1 MGDSKLYSA
10 EDIEKLKQKIA
21 SYKDTLTTLKT
32 GNSVEDYL
40 AMKSEANGFKTK
52 VSKLEGVMELM
63 NEKQSVQMEGYEQ
76 QIKSFSLQM
85 DSLNKTIEELN
96 QDLSLVKNKIITED
110 SNDLTVISV
119 APVDVQNSLTVANNN
134 EERTEEFI
142 EETTFITSVKK
153 SNQPPSF
160 KELQDLVAKA
170 TNIQENPS
178 DATPIGSFDSHKEFP
193 KDQHFSRRNF
203 PYTSDFPSQVH
214 NGLYRNV
221 NKPPSIH
228 LTNAVKIQEIPINI
242 NENLDPTLILTTNE
256 PKINETVT
264 PDPIL
269 LETTSQPEINETV
282 TPDPALLETTSQP
295 EINETVTP
303 NPILLETTSQPEIN
317 ETVTPDPPLLETTSE
332 PEITVTTYPE
342 EMHNVAT
349 IEEDKAPI
357 EISNVMKRQQH
368 KNKETLSLLN
378 FFRKKH

>member
-32 GNSVEDYL
+32 GNSVDDYL

-63 NEKQSVQMEGYEQ
+63 NEKQSVQLEEYEQ
-76 QIKSFSLQM
+76 QIKNFSLQM

-96 QDLSLVKNKIITED
+96 QDLSLVKNKLIIED
-110 SNDLTVISV
+110 SNDLTEIFV
-119 APVDVQNSLTVANNN
+119 APVDVQSSIN
-134 EERTEEFI
+134 I
-142 EETTFITSVKK
+142 EDTTSIPSMRK
-153 SNQPPSF
+153 SNRPPSY
-160 KELQDLVAKA
+160 KQLQSLIGNA
-170 TNIQENPS
+170 NSIQEASS
-178 DATPIGSFDSHKEFP
+178 DATPIVSIGSRKEYP
-193 KDQHFSRRNF
+193 EEQHFNKQSF
-203 PYTSDFPSQVH
+203 PYTGIHPSQIY

-221 NKPPSIH
+221 NGPLTIH
-228 LTNAVKIQEIPINI
+228 LTNAEKKQAIPINV
-242 NENLDPTLILTTNE
+242 NENSDSTLLHTTNE
-256 PKINETVT
+256 P
-264 PDPIL
+264 
-269 LETTSQPEINETV
+269 EIDETV
-282 TPDPALLETTSQP
+282 TPDPALLVTTSEPEINEKVSLDPALLVTTSEPEINETVTLDPALLVTTSEPEINETVTLDPALLVTTSEP

-303 NPILLETTSQPEIN
+303 
-317 ETVTPDPPLLETTSE
+317 
-332 PEITVTTYPE
+332 YPE

-357 EISNVMKRQQH
+357 EISNEMKRQQH